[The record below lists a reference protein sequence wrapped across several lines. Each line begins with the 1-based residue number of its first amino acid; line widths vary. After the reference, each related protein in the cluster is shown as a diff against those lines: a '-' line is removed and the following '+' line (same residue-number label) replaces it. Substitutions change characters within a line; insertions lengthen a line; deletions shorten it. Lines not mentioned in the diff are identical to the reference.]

1 MSCIPEERR
10 LRYVYLCDRICA
22 TAIKAYLLKM
32 GKDWCCDAED
42 C

>member
-1 MSCIPEERR
+1 MSYIPEETR
-10 LRYVYLCDRICA
+10 LGYVHLHNRICA

-32 GKDWCCDAED
+32 RKDWCCDAEY